1 MSEILLKVVALI
13 CMAIIT
19 YIIVPFLKEKKLYAY
34 VDIAVRAAE
43 QIFKESGSGPQKF
56 AYVTEWIKN
65 KFKVTDED
73 LKRIIEWAVY
83 NMNLEKGAEDN
94 GKKV

>member
-1 MSEILLKVVALI
+1 MLEIILKVVVLLFMALI
-13 CMAIIT
+13 T
-19 YIIVPFLKEKKLYAY
+19 YVVVPYLKEKKLYKYA
-34 VDIAVRAAE
+34 DIAVRAAE

-56 AYVTEWIKN
+56 TYVTDWIKN

-83 NMNLEKGAEDN
+83 NMNLEKGAEKN